1 MAERSKNE
9 QPGTKHESG
18 DRISTAPPPFDP
30 EEYARSSES
39 MLAAE
44 AHIEPQRMLLRPTA
58 PPDATYE
65 DLRDS
70 CSEPMPA
77 ADPIEPSSDADGLR
91 SDARVTSDVPA
102 KAHPTELPVVE
113 SIPTVSPTKR
123 G

>member
-39 MLAAE
+39 ILAAE
-44 AHIEPQRMLLRPTA
+44 PHLESQRVLLRPTA
-58 PPDATYE
+58 PPDPTYE
-65 DLRDS
+65 ELRDS

-77 ADPIEPSSDADGLR
+77 ADPVGSTSDIHGLR
-91 SDARVTSDVPA
+91 SDTPPTSDVPS
-102 KAHPTELPVVE
+102 KAPLTELPADD
-113 SIPTVSPTKR
+113 STPAVSATK
-123 G
+123 GG